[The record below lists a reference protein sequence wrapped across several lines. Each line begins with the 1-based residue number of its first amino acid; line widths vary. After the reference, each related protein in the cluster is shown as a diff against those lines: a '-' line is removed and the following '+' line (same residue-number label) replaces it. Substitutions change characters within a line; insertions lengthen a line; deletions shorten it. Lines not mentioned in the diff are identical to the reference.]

1 MAEPTSGPITG
12 PATGPTAGEVPAQPV
27 GPAGGPAKPPPLAVP
42 VLLLTVGRIVVFAA
56 LVSLLWV
63 CGLGSFPGILFG
75 LLLSMPVS
83 YFLLRPLRDR
93 VTEAIAARATL
104 RTTRKEQLRAQLSG
118 EDAGAAPLS

>member
-1 MAEPTSGPITG
+1 MAEPTSGRAP
-12 PATGPTAGEVPAQPV
+12 EQVPAQPV
-27 GPAGGPAKPPPLAVP
+27 GPAGGPASPPPLAVP

-56 LVSLLWV
+56 LVALLWV

-93 VTEAIAARATL
+93 VTEAIAARTAL
-104 RTTRKEQLRAQLSG
+104 RQSRKEQLRAQLSG
-118 EDAGAAPLS
+118 EDTGATRLS